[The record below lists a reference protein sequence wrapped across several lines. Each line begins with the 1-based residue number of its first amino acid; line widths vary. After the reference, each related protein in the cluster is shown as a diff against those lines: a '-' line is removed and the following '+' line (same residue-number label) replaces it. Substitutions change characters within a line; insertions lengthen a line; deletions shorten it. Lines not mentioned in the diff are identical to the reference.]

1 MNLHKPGNDSPRVST
16 TDDIVFA
23 VNIPPKGKR
32 SIPNSED
39 FKGDTLSYY
48 HNQVVFAKENLKKK
62 KWFATTDKH

>member
-23 VNIPPKGKR
+23 VNIPPKGKM

-39 FKGDTLSYY
+39 FKGATL
-48 HNQVVFAKENLKKK
+48 
-62 KWFATTDKH
+62 